1 MGGLLIMAIL
11 SSILAAIKAI
21 PAVAKGVASA
31 VGAAGAAGGA
41 GAAGA
46 GAAAAGAAGAAA
58 AKPTLSAV
66 LKNIGMDS
74 AKGIATNQLIQRG
87 NEYLSPTPPPPMQTG
102 RQRNLRQ
109 LLDQWGMK

>member
-1 MGGLLIMAIL
+1 MAIL

-46 GAAAAGAAGAAA
+46 GAAAAGAAA

>member
-1 MGGLLIMAIL
+1 MGDLLIMAIL

-31 VGAAGAAGGA
+31 VGAAGS
-41 GAAGA
+41 GAAGSGVA
-46 GAAAAGAAGAAA
+46 GAGAAGAAA

-66 LKNIGMDS
+66 LKNIGIDS

-87 NEYLSPTPPPPMQTG
+87 NEYLNPQAPPPMQTG
-102 RQRNLRQ
+102 RQPNLRQ
-109 LLDQWGMK
+109 LLDQWGLK

>member
-46 GAAAAGAAGAAA
+46 GAAAAGAAA